1 MTIIFSELIMLIVG
15 CFIQLYFI
23 LRYILKMYLCYTF
36 FMKLYESSE
45 DYLETVLIL
54 KERNGNVHAIDIA
67 REMGFSK
74 PSVSIAIHKLEDN
87 GYLTITED
95 GNILLTESGAE
106 IANKIYD
113 RHLTISKALTMLGV
127 NEEQSLVDA
136 CKIEHDISEETFAK
150 LKEFVK
156 KHEQ

>member
-1 MTIIFSELIMLIVG
+1 MINVG
-15 CFIQLYFI
+15 CFNQLQFI

-54 KERNGNVHAIDIA
+54 KERKGNVHAIDIA

-95 GNILLTESGAE
+95 GNILLTESGSE

>member
-1 MTIIFSELIMLIVG
+1 
-15 CFIQLYFI
+15 
-23 LRYILKMYLCYTF
+23 
-36 FMKLYESSE
+36 MKLYESSE

-156 KHEQ
+156 LIDGLIEAEQSKKTLVFYLFTNY

>member
-1 MTIIFSELIMLIVG
+1 
-15 CFIQLYFI
+15 
-23 LRYILKMYLCYTF
+23 
-36 FMKLYESSE
+36 MKLYESSE
-45 DYLETVLIL
+45 DYLETILIL
-54 KERNGNVHAIDIA
+54 KERSGNVHAIDIA

-95 GNILLTESGAE
+95 GNILLTESGSE

>member
-1 MTIIFSELIMLIVG
+1 
-15 CFIQLYFI
+15 
-23 LRYILKMYLCYTF
+23 
-36 FMKLYESSE
+36 MKLYESSE

-87 GYLTITED
+87 GYLTISED
-95 GNILLTESGAE
+95 GNILLTESGSE

>member
-1 MTIIFSELIMLIVG
+1 
-15 CFIQLYFI
+15 
-23 LRYILKMYLCYTF
+23 
-36 FMKLYESSE
+36 MKLYESSE
-45 DYLETVLIL
+45 DYLETILIL
-54 KERNGNVHAIDIA
+54 KERKGNVHAIDIA

-95 GNILLTESGAE
+95 GNILLTESGSE

>member
-1 MTIIFSELIMLIVG
+1 
-15 CFIQLYFI
+15 
-23 LRYILKMYLCYTF
+23 
-36 FMKLYESSE
+36 MKLYESSE

-127 NEEQSLVDA
+127 NGEQSLVDA

>member
-1 MTIIFSELIMLIVG
+1 
-15 CFIQLYFI
+15 
-23 LRYILKMYLCYTF
+23 
-36 FMKLYESSE
+36 MKLYESSE

-54 KERNGNVHAIDIA
+54 KERKGNVHAIDIA

-95 GNILLTESGAE
+95 GNILLTESGSE

-136 CKIEHDISEETFAK
+136 CKIEHDISEETFSK

>member
-95 GNILLTESGAE
+95 GNILLTVKSQ
-106 IANKIYD
+106 IRFMIV
-113 RHLTISKALTMLGV
+113 T
-127 NEEQSLVDA
+127 SL
-136 CKIEHDISEETFAK
+136 FLK
-150 LKEFVK
+150 LLLC
-156 KHEQ
+156 

>member
-1 MTIIFSELIMLIVG
+1 
-15 CFIQLYFI
+15 
-23 LRYILKMYLCYTF
+23 MYLCYTF

>member
-1 MTIIFSELIMLIVG
+1 
-15 CFIQLYFI
+15 
-23 LRYILKMYLCYTF
+23 
-36 FMKLYESSE
+36 MKLYESSE

-87 GYLTITED
+87 GYLTIAED
-95 GNILLTESGAE
+95 GNILLTESGSE

-113 RHLTISKALTMLGV
+113 RHLTISKVLTMLGV

-150 LKEFVK
+150 IKEFVK

>member
-1 MTIIFSELIMLIVG
+1 
-15 CFIQLYFI
+15 
-23 LRYILKMYLCYTF
+23 
-36 FMKLYESSE
+36 MKLYESSE

-74 PSVSIAIHKLEDN
+74 QSVSIAIHKLEDN

-136 CKIEHDISEETFAK
+136 CKIEHDISPETFDAI
-150 LKEFVK
+150 K
-156 KHEQ
+156 KYVAQGGREKK

>member
-1 MTIIFSELIMLIVG
+1 
-15 CFIQLYFI
+15 
-23 LRYILKMYLCYTF
+23 
-36 FMKLYESSE
+36 MKLYESSE

>member
-1 MTIIFSELIMLIVG
+1 
-15 CFIQLYFI
+15 
-23 LRYILKMYLCYTF
+23 
-36 FMKLYESSE
+36 MKLYESSE

-87 GYLTITED
+87 GYLTIAED
-95 GNILLTESGAE
+95 GNILLTESGSE

-113 RHLTISKALTMLGV
+113 RHLTISKVLTMLGV

>member
-1 MTIIFSELIMLIVG
+1 
-15 CFIQLYFI
+15 
-23 LRYILKMYLCYTF
+23 
-36 FMKLYESSE
+36 MKLYESSE

-54 KERNGNVHAIDIA
+54 KERNGNVRAIDIA

-95 GNILLTESGAE
+95 GNILLTESGSE

>member
-1 MTIIFSELIMLIVG
+1 MLIVG

>member
-1 MTIIFSELIMLIVG
+1 MN
-15 CFIQLYFI
+15 
-23 LRYILKMYLCYTF
+23 
-36 FMKLYESSE
+36 LYESSE

>member
-1 MTIIFSELIMLIVG
+1 
-15 CFIQLYFI
+15 
-23 LRYILKMYLCYTF
+23 
-36 FMKLYESSE
+36 MKLYESSE

-95 GNILLTESGAE
+95 GNILLTESGSE
-106 IANKIYD
+106 IANKIYG

>member
-1 MTIIFSELIMLIVG
+1 
-15 CFIQLYFI
+15 
-23 LRYILKMYLCYTF
+23 
-36 FMKLYESSE
+36 MKLYESSE

-54 KERNGNVHAIDIA
+54 KERNGSVHAIDIA

>member
-1 MTIIFSELIMLIVG
+1 
-15 CFIQLYFI
+15 
-23 LRYILKMYLCYTF
+23 
-36 FMKLYESSE
+36 MKLYESSE

-95 GNILLTESGAE
+95 GNILLTESGSE

-113 RHLTISKALTMLGV
+113 RHLTISKAPP
-127 NEEQSLVDA
+127 
-136 CKIEHDISEETFAK
+136 HYF
-150 LKEFVK
+150 
-156 KHEQ
+156 

>member
-1 MTIIFSELIMLIVG
+1 
-15 CFIQLYFI
+15 
-23 LRYILKMYLCYTF
+23 
-36 FMKLYESSE
+36 MKLYESSE

-95 GNILLTESGAE
+95 GNIILTESGSE
-106 IANKIYD
+106 ISNKIYD

>member
-1 MTIIFSELIMLIVG
+1 MG
-15 CFIQLYFI
+15 
-23 LRYILKMYLCYTF
+23 YISKMYLCYTF

-54 KERNGNVHAIDIA
+54 QERNGNVHAIDIA

-95 GNILLTESGAE
+95 GNILLTESGSE

-127 NEEQSLVDA
+127 NEEQALVDA
-136 CKIEHDISEETFAK
+136 CKVEHDISEETFGK

>member
-1 MTIIFSELIMLIVG
+1 MLNVG
-15 CFIQLYFI
+15 FFIQLYFI

>member
-1 MTIIFSELIMLIVG
+1 
-15 CFIQLYFI
+15 
-23 LRYILKMYLCYTF
+23 
-36 FMKLYESSE
+36 MKLYESSE

-150 LKEFVK
+150 LKEYVK

>member
-1 MTIIFSELIMLIVG
+1 MLNVG

>member
-1 MTIIFSELIMLIVG
+1 
-15 CFIQLYFI
+15 
-23 LRYILKMYLCYTF
+23 
-36 FMKLYESSE
+36 MKLYESSE

-127 NEEQSLVDA
+127 NEEKSLVDA
-136 CKIEHDISEETFAK
+136 CKIENDISEETFAK

>member
-1 MTIIFSELIMLIVG
+1 MLIVG

-95 GNILLTESGAE
+95 GNILLTESGSE

>member
-1 MTIIFSELIMLIVG
+1 
-15 CFIQLYFI
+15 
-23 LRYILKMYLCYTF
+23 
-36 FMKLYESSE
+36 MKLYESSE

-87 GYLTITED
+87 GYLTIAED
-95 GNILLTESGAE
+95 GNILLTESGSE

>member
-1 MTIIFSELIMLIVG
+1 
-15 CFIQLYFI
+15 
-23 LRYILKMYLCYTF
+23 
-36 FMKLYESSE
+36 MKLYESSE

-95 GNILLTESGAE
+95 GNILLTESGSE

>member
-1 MTIIFSELIMLIVG
+1 
-15 CFIQLYFI
+15 
-23 LRYILKMYLCYTF
+23 MYLCYTF

-45 DYLETVLIL
+45 DYLETILIL
-54 KERNGNVHAIDIA
+54 KERSGNVHAIDIA

-95 GNILLTESGAE
+95 GNILLTESGSE

>member
-1 MTIIFSELIMLIVG
+1 
-15 CFIQLYFI
+15 
-23 LRYILKMYLCYTF
+23 
-36 FMKLYESSE
+36 MKLYESSE

-113 RHLTISKALTMLGV
+113 RHLTISKALTML
-127 NEEQSLVDA
+127 
-136 CKIEHDISEETFAK
+136 
-150 LKEFVK
+150 
-156 KHEQ
+156 

>member
-1 MTIIFSELIMLIVG
+1 
-15 CFIQLYFI
+15 
-23 LRYILKMYLCYTF
+23 
-36 FMKLYESSE
+36 MKLYESSE

-127 NEEQSLVDA
+127 NEEQ
-136 CKIEHDISEETFAK
+136 
-150 LKEFVK
+150 
-156 KHEQ
+156 

>member
-1 MTIIFSELIMLIVG
+1 
-15 CFIQLYFI
+15 
-23 LRYILKMYLCYTF
+23 
-36 FMKLYESSE
+36 MKLYESSE

-54 KERNGNVHAIDIA
+54 KERKGNVHAIDIA

-95 GNILLTESGAE
+95 GNILLTESGSE

>member
-1 MTIIFSELIMLIVG
+1 
-15 CFIQLYFI
+15 
-23 LRYILKMYLCYTF
+23 
-36 FMKLYESSE
+36 MKLYESSE

-54 KERNGNVHAIDIA
+54 KERKGNVHAIDIA

-87 GYLTITED
+87 GYLKITED
-95 GNILLTESGAE
+95 GNILLTESGSE